1 MLINVKM
8 SIIVGILRFINM
20 INTSLDS
27 LKQDKSI
34 LLSIFVVIS
43 S

>member
-8 SIIVGILRFINM
+8 SIIVGILRFINI

-34 LLSIFVVIS
+34 LFSIFVVIS